1 MPGIRR
7 VEAVKGKK
15 EVKKSFLR
23 KAFLRKGRRREGF
36 FLHFNE
42 TILVLFITKSINLNE
57 DVKIAHSK
65 NGKEELLWQK
75 EK

>member
-1 MPGIRR
+1 MPGARR

-23 KAFLRKGRRREGF
+23 EQRWREGI

-42 TILVLFITKSINLNE
+42 TIFVLFISGSINLNE